1 MCDIV
6 NFIQQVGFP
15 IFVAVYLLIRLE
27 PTVHKL
33 DKTIRVL
40 TLVIAKDNGY
50 DESDIDR
57 LEEKYGIKHGRGWYE
72 RYNKRKI

>member
-15 IFVAVYLLIRLE
+15 IFVAVYLLLRLE

-40 TLVIAKDNGY
+40 TLVIAKNNGY
-50 DESDIDR
+50 NESDIED
-57 LEEKYGIKHGRGWYE
+57 LEKEYGINHGR
-72 RYNKRKI
+72 K